1 MAEQVQVELEV
12 ETKQAEKNVD
22 NLTDGIKDLTKV
34 VEQGNEQ
41 TAAGLKSIEETSKST
56 GEGVKGIGKSIKTAG
71 LGLFIIALD
80 TIKELFMQNQMVADA
95 VGAAFEGLALVFNDV
110 FGLLRRWARVSQKT
124 RGCLR

>member
-22 NLTDGIKDLTKV
+22 DLTGGIKNLTKA

-56 GEGVKGIGKSIKTAG
+56 GEGVKGIGNAIKAAG
-71 LGLFIIALD
+71 LGLFLIALGNYER
-80 TIKELFMQNQMVADA
+80 IIHAKSNRCRCSEWCV
-95 VGAAFEGLALVFNDV
+95 
-110 FGLLRRWARVSQKT
+110 
-124 RGCLR
+124 